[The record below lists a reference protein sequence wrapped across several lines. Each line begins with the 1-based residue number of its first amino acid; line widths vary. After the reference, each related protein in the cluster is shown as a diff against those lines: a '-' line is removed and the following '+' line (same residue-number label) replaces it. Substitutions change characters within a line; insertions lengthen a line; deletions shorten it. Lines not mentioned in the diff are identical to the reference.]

1 MKDNQPLVSVIAVCF
16 NQSRFVIE
24 CLESIGRQTYQNVE
38 LIIVDDCSQD
48 DSVAVIRSW
57 LDATQVTAT
66 FIAHTRN
73 RGLCKT
79 LNDGLARATGK
90 YVSIIAGD
98 DLYLP
103 NKIEVQV
110 ELFEKLPASVGVVYS
125 DALQI
130 DQDGTV
136 LPRKFIEA
144 HRELPHMPEGQI
156 FPILLQGNF
165 IPAMTVLIRRQCFD
179 AVGPYDETLLYE
191 DFDMW
196 LRISRRFRFS
206 FSPVISAK
214 YRILPTSMMHT
225 VMEENGWATLRTNFR
240 IFEKCLQTNGLTSEQ
255 RTSVGFRLKDIA
267 TRMYVE
273 KCKGRNYYLWKL
285 VRHSPRKYSLA
296 IFLFS
301 TAAIPF
307 AQFSRLLSWWESRHK
322 KTA

>member
-24 CLESIGRQTYQNVE
+24 CLESIRRQTYQNVE

-57 LDATQVTAT
+57 LDATQGTAT

-73 RGLCKT
+73 MGICKT
-79 LNDGLARATGK
+79 FNEAVAHATGK
-90 YVSIIAGD
+90 YVSIIAAD

-103 NKIEVQV
+103 DKTEVQV
-110 ELFEKLPASVGVVYS
+110 ELFEKLPANVGVVYS

-144 HRELPHMPEGQI
+144 HRELPIMPEGQI
-156 FPILLQGNF
+156 FPVLLKDNF
-165 IPAMTVLIRRQCFD
+165 IPAMTTLIRRQCFD
-179 AVGPYDETLLYE
+179 TVGPYDETLLYE

-196 LRISRRFRFS
+196 LRISRQFCFS
-206 FSPVISAK
+206 FSPKISAK
-214 YRILPTSMMHT
+214 YRILPTSMT
-225 VMEENGWATLRTNFR
+225 RAVMEKNGWGALKSNFR
-240 IFEKCLQTNGLTSEQ
+240 IFEKCLQTSELTSEQ
-255 RTSVGFRLKDIA
+255 RTYIGYRLRDIA

-273 KCKGRNYYLWKL
+273 KCEGRNYYLWKL

-296 IFLFS
+296 IFLCS
-301 TAAIPF
+301 IASIPSQ
-307 AQFSRLLSWWESRHK
+307 QFSRLLSWWESRHK
-322 KTA
+322 KTT